1 MEPVNQLRRIA
12 TATDKTLTNGNKH
25 MTPEQINSRLPAFFK
40 ELLDRG
46 SKNRDSNGEEASQVK
61 AVDPVELG
69 IKRVEATDFPEKPPL
84 VNGLTPRQMQ
94 QWKIAPIKAEQ
105 DEITVAMANPLD
117 FYLVEL
123 IEDIYQKR
131 IRPVLADQEDI
142 LTALYRWYE
151 ADSDMEAAEDEDE
164 PAIEDGLWDDPEQLR
179 DLATEAPVVRL
190 VNHVI
195 NQALE
200 IKASDIHF
208 EPFRDN
214 LKVRFRIDGVLHDME
229 TVAKKLQPAITSRLK
244 LMAKMN
250 IAEMRL
256 PQDGR
261 IKVKDGRR
269 EIDIR
274 VSSLPTIF
282 GESIVLRLLNRDEVR
297 LELDSLGIAPDVLHK
312 FDRLIKRPYGMILV
326 TGPTGSG
333 KTTTLYSVMN
343 RINSPDKKIITVE
356 DPVEY
361 QLDGI
366 NQMQVKSEIGLTFA
380 SALRTILRQD
390 PDVILIGEI
399 RDVETAEIAVQSALT
414 GHLVFSTLHTN
425 DAASAIT
432 RLQEMG
438 VESYLISSCLL
449 AIMAQRLVRKICP
462 QCRKQYELPAE
473 FVAEAASALGVS
485 EQDVPRTTWRGRGCP
500 ACANTGYSGRTGIYE
515 LIEINDSISSLILNG
530 ENSSTISRKAQEL
543 GSRTLRQDGLAK
555 VLQGIT
561 TLEEV
566 MRVTN

>member
-1 MEPVNQLRRIA
+1 MP
-12 TATDKTLTNGNKH
+12 
-25 MTPEQINSRLPAFFK
+25 
-40 ELLDRG
+40 LLDISNKLG
-46 SKNRDSNGEEASQVK
+46 LFLKGNQENKNQPKDDPENRDN
-61 AVDPVELG
+61 DG
-69 IKRVEATDFPEKPPL
+69 ILSKFRTIDAHDFPEKPPI
-84 VNGLTPRQMQ
+84 VNGLTPQQMQ
-94 QWKIAPIKAEQ
+94 QWKILPLEVADDKI
-105 DEITVAMANPLD
+105 IVAMSDPSDL
-117 FYLVEL
+117 YLVEL
-123 IEDIYQKR
+123 LEDVYQR
-131 IRPVLADQEDI
+131 RVEPLRASEEDI
-142 LTALYRWYE
+142 LSTIYRWYE
-151 ADSDMEAAEDEDE
+151 AETDMEANEEETESSMDE
-164 PAIEDGLWDDPEQLR
+164 GLWDDPEQLR

-200 IKASDIHF
+200 VRASDIHF
-208 EPFRDN
+208 EPFRDH
-214 LKVRFRIDGVLHDME
+214 LKIRYRIDGVLHDIE
-229 TVAKKLQPAITSRLK
+229 TVSKKLQPAITSRLK

-282 GESIVLRLLNRDEVR
+282 GESIVLRLLNREEVK
-297 LELDSLGIAPDVLHK
+297 LELESLGITPKVLEK
-312 FDRLIKRPYGMILV
+312 FDYLIRRPYGMILV

-343 RINSPDKKIITVE
+343 RINSPEKKIVTVE

-361 QLDGI
+361 QLEGI
-366 NQMQVKSEIGLTFA
+366 NQIQVKSNIGLTFA

-390 PDVILIGEI
+390 PDIILIGEI
-399 RDVETAEIAVQSALT
+399 RDSETAEIAVQSALT

-432 RLQEMG
+432 RLEEMG
-438 VESYLISSCLL
+438 IEPYLISSCLL
-449 AIMAQRLVRKICP
+449 AVMAQRLVRKICP
-462 QCRKQYELPAE
+462 NCKEEYLLPE
-473 FVAEAASALGVS
+473 GLLDETASALGVS
-485 EQDVPRTTWRGRGCP
+485 KDQIPVRQWRGKGCP
-500 ACANTGYSGRTGIYE
+500 SCANTGYSGRTGIYE
-515 LIEINDSISSLILNG
+515 LLEVNDGIPALILNG
-530 ENSSTISRKAQEL
+530 ENSSTISKKAQEN
-543 GSRTLRQDGLAK
+543 GMKTLRQDGLLK
-555 VLQGIT
+555 VANGIT

>member
-1 MEPVNQLRRIA
+1 METITNRIPSFLKGFIPGGNA
-12 TATDKTLTNGNKH
+12 ADGNDSSPPGDESLTKSN
-25 MTPEQINSRLPAFFK
+25 
-40 ELLDRG
+40 LDL
-46 SKNRDSNGEEASQVK
+46 EA
-61 AVDPVELG
+61 LG
-69 IKRVEATDFPEKPPL
+69 IESIDAADFPEKPPL
-84 VNGLTPRQMQ
+84 VNGLTSQQMQ
-94 QWKIAPIKAEQ
+94 QWKVVPVEVNQ
-105 DEITVAMANPLD
+105 EEVRVAMSDPLD
-117 FYLVEL
+117 IYLVEL
-123 IEDIYQKR
+123 LEEIYQKK
-131 IRPVLADQEDI
+131 IRPVHASQEDI
-142 LTALYRWYE
+142 LTVLYRWYE
-151 ADSDMEAAEDEDE
+151 ADSDMEAEEEDETS
-164 PAIEDGLWDDPEQLR
+164 AIEDGLWDDPEQLR

-200 IKASDIHF
+200 VKASDIHF

-214 LKVRFRIDGVLHDME
+214 LKIRFRIDGVLHDVE
-229 TVAKKLQPAITSRLK
+229 TVSKKLQPAITSRLK

-261 IKVKDGRR
+261 IKVKDGQR

-282 GESIVLRLLNRDEVR
+282 GESIVLRLLNRDEVK
-297 LELDSLGIAPDVLHK
+297 LELESLGIAPDILER
-312 FDRLIKRPYGMILV
+312 FDRLIRRPYGMILV

-343 RINSPDKKIITVE
+343 RINSPDKKIVTVE

-361 QLDGI
+361 QLEGI
-366 NQMQVKSEIGLTFA
+366 NQLQVKSGIGLTFA

-399 RDVETAEIAVQSALT
+399 RDRETAEIAVQSALT

-462 QCRKQYELPAE
+462 HCREEYDLPSE

-485 EQDVPRTTWRGRGCP
+485 EDEVPRKTWRGAGCP
-500 ACANTGYSGRTGIYE
+500 SCANTGYSGRTGIYE
-515 LIEINDSISSLILNG
+515 LIEISEAIASLILNG
-530 ENSSTISRKAQEL
+530 ENSSAISSRAQKL
-543 GSRTLRQDGLAK
+543 GMRTLRQDGLAR
-555 VLQGIT
+555 VLEGVT

>member
-1 MEPVNQLRRIA
+1 MAL
-12 TATDKTLTNGNKH
+12 
-25 MTPEQINSRLPAFFK
+25 EQINSKVPSFL
-40 ELLDRG
+40 RG
-46 SKNRDSNGEEASQVK
+46 ILSKNNDISNGRTA
-61 AVDPVELG
+61 DPDGNGQEQEIPNPLTLG
-69 IKRVEATDFPEKPPL
+69 IEKIEAGDFPEKPPM
-84 VNGLTPRQMQ
+84 VNGLSSQQMQ
-94 QWKIAPIKAEQ
+94 QWKVVPVEVTH
-105 DEITVAMANPLD
+105 DSVRVAMANPLD
-117 FYLVEL
+117 IYLLEL
-123 IEDIYQKR
+123 LEDIYQKK
-131 IRPVLADQEDI
+131 IQPLFADQEDI
-142 LTALYRWYE
+142 LAVLYRWYE
-151 ADSDMEAAEDEDE
+151 ADSDMEAGDEEDES
-164 PAIEDGLWDDPEQLR
+164 AIEDGLWDDPEQLR

-200 IKASDIHF
+200 VKASDIHF

-214 LKVRFRIDGVLHDME
+214 LKIRFRIDGVLHDVE
-229 TVAKKLQPAITSRLK
+229 TVSKKLQPAITSRLK

-297 LELDSLGIAPDVLHK
+297 LELDFLGISQDILER
-312 FDRLIKRPYGMILV
+312 FGRLITRPYGMILV

-343 RINSPDKKIITVE
+343 RINSPDKKIVTVE

-361 QLDGI
+361 QLEGI
-366 NQMQVKSEIGLTFA
+366 NQIQVKSSIGLTFA

-399 RDVETAEIAVQSALT
+399 RDMETAEIAVQSALT

-462 QCRKQYELPAE
+462 NCKEEYVLPAE
-473 FVAEAASALGVS
+473 FIAEAASALGVP
-485 EQDVPRTTWRGRGCP
+485 EEEVPRTTWRGAGCH

-515 LIEINDSISSLILNG
+515 LIEISEGISSLILNG
-530 ENSSTISRKAQEL
+530 ENSSAISAKAQEF
-543 GSRTLRQDGLAK
+543 GMRTLRQDGLAQ

>member
-1 MEPVNQLRRIA
+1 MAIETITNRIPSFLKGFIPGGNA
-12 TATDKTLTNGNKH
+12 ADGNDSSPPGDESLTKSN
-25 MTPEQINSRLPAFFK
+25 
-40 ELLDRG
+40 LDL
-46 SKNRDSNGEEASQVK
+46 EA
-61 AVDPVELG
+61 LG
-69 IKRVEATDFPEKPPL
+69 IESIDAADFPEKPPL
-84 VNGLTPRQMQ
+84 VNGLTSQQMQ
-94 QWKIAPIKAEQ
+94 QWKVVPVEVNQ
-105 DEITVAMANPLD
+105 EEVRVAMSDPLD
-117 FYLVEL
+117 IYLVEL
-123 IEDIYQKR
+123 LEEIYQKK
-131 IRPVLADQEDI
+131 IRPVHASQEDI
-142 LTALYRWYE
+142 LTVLYRWYE
-151 ADSDMEAAEDEDE
+151 ADSDMEAEEEDETS
-164 PAIEDGLWDDPEQLR
+164 AIEDGLWDDPEQLR

-200 IKASDIHF
+200 VKASDIHF

-214 LKVRFRIDGVLHDME
+214 LKIRFRIDGVLHDVE
-229 TVAKKLQPAITSRLK
+229 TVSKKLQPAITSRLK

-261 IKVKDGRR
+261 IKVKDGQR

-282 GESIVLRLLNRDEVR
+282 GESIVLRLLNRDEVK
-297 LELDSLGIAPDVLHK
+297 LELESLGIAPDILER
-312 FDRLIKRPYGMILV
+312 FDRLIRRPYGMILV

-343 RINSPDKKIITVE
+343 RINSPDKKIVTVE

-361 QLDGI
+361 QLEGI
-366 NQMQVKSEIGLTFA
+366 NQLQVKSGIGLTFA

-399 RDVETAEIAVQSALT
+399 RDRETAEIAVQSALT

-462 QCRKQYELPAE
+462 HCREEYDLPSE

-485 EQDVPRTTWRGRGCP
+485 EDEVPRKTWRGAGCP
-500 ACANTGYSGRTGIYE
+500 SCANTGYSGRTGIYE
-515 LIEINDSISSLILNG
+515 LIEISEAIASLILNG
-530 ENSSTISRKAQEL
+530 ENSSAISSRAQKL
-543 GSRTLRQDGLAK
+543 GMRTLRQDGLAR
-555 VLQGIT
+555 VLEGVT

>member
-1 MEPVNQLRRIA
+1 MVFGPFASKVRPL
-12 TATDKTLTNGNKH
+12 LG
-25 MTPEQINSRLPAFFK
+25 INSKESSHTSSSDEVDSAANNSLQENILKAFRQV
-40 ELLDRG
+40 D
-46 SKNRDSNGEEASQVK
+46 AS
-61 AVDPVELG
+61 DYP
-69 IKRVEATDFPEKPPL
+69 DKPPI
-84 VNGLTPRQMQ
+84 VNGLTPQQMQ
-94 QWKIAPIKAEQ
+94 QWKVLPL
-105 DEITVAMANPLD
+105 EISDNELIVAMADPSD
-117 FYLVEL
+117 VYLIEL
-123 IEDIYQKR
+123 LEDIYQRKVE
-131 IRPVLADQEDI
+131 PVLSTQEDI
-142 LTALYRWYE
+142 LSTIYRWYE
-151 ADSDMEAAEDEDE
+151 ADSDMEAEE
-164 PAIEDGLWDDPEQLR
+164 IESEATLEEGLWDDPEQLR

-200 IKASDIHF
+200 VKASDIHF
-208 EPFRDN
+208 EPFRDH
-214 LKVRFRIDGVLHDME
+214 LKIRFRIDGVLHDVE
-229 TVAKKLQPAITSRLK
+229 TVSKKLQPAITSRLK

-282 GESIVLRLLNRDEVR
+282 GESIVLRLLNREEVR
-297 LELDSLGIAPDVLHK
+297 LELESLGIAQDILQS
-312 FDRLIKRPYGMILV
+312 FERLIRRPYGMILV

-343 RINSPDKKIITVE
+343 RINSPDKKIVTVE

-361 QLDGI
+361 QLEGI
-366 NQMQVKSEIGLTFA
+366 NQIQVKSSIGLTFA

-399 RDVETAEIAVQSALT
+399 RDTETAEIAVQSALT

-432 RLQEMG
+432 RLEEMG
-438 VESYLISSCLL
+438 IEPYLISSCLL
-449 AIMAQRLVRKICP
+449 AVMAQRLVRKICP
-462 QCRKQYELPAE
+462 NCKEEHILTKEAISE
-473 FVAEAASALGVS
+473 VAAALGVKDEEIPIKS
-485 EQDVPRTTWRGRGCP
+485 YKGRGC
-500 ACANTGYSGRTGIYE
+500 ASCANTGYSGRTGIYE
-515 LIEINDSISSLILNG
+515 LLEIKDGIPALILNG
-530 ENSSTISRKAQEL
+530 ENSGTICKKAQEQ
-543 GSRTLRQDGLAK
+543 GMRTLRQDGLLK
-555 VLQGIT
+555 VLQGET

>member
-1 MEPVNQLRRIA
+1 MPLEQLANKLSSLFKGTIRYSGSMAEDAEEEPQ
-12 TATDKTLTNGNKH
+12 
-25 MTPEQINSRLPAFFK
+25 
-40 ELLDRG
+40 
-46 SKNRDSNGEEASQVK
+46 ASQK
-61 AVDPVELG
+61 DTSTGSLLNTIQRIDA
-69 IKRVEATDFPEKPPL
+69 KDFPEKPPM
-84 VNGLTPRQMQ
+84 VNGLNAQQMQ
-94 QWKIAPIKAEQ
+94 QWKVLPIDVK
-105 DEITVAMANPLD
+105 DEAVVVAMADPLD
-117 FYLVEL
+117 VYLLEL
-123 IEDIYQKR
+123 LEDIYQRKVEA
-131 IRPVLADQEDI
+131 VLAEEEDI
-142 LTALYRWYE
+142 LSAIYRWYE
-151 ADSDMEAAEDEDE
+151 ADSDMDAEDEDAE
-164 PAIEDGLWDDPEQLR
+164 SSIADGLWDDPEQLR
-179 DLATEAPVVRL
+179 DLASEAPVVRL

-208 EPFRDN
+208 EPFREN
-214 LKVRFRIDGVLHDME
+214 LKVRYRIDGVLHDVE
-229 TVAKKLQPAITSRLK
+229 TVSKKLQPAITSRLK

-282 GESIVLRLLNRDEVR
+282 GESIVLRLLNRDEVK
-297 LELDSLGIAPDVLHK
+297 LELESLGIADDILAR
-312 FDRLIKRPYGMILV
+312 FDRFIRKPYGMILV

-343 RINSPDKKIITVE
+343 RINSPDKKIVTVE

-361 QLDGI
+361 QLEGI
-366 NQMQVKSEIGLTFA
+366 NQIQVKSSIGLTFA

-399 RDVETAEIAVQSALT
+399 RDAETAEIAVQSALT

-438 VESYLISSCLL
+438 IEPYLISSCLL

-462 QCRKQYELPAE
+462 HCKTEYHIPH
-473 FVAEAASALGVS
+473 EAVSETASALGVRS
-485 EQDVPRTTWRGRGCP
+485 GEVPVKSWRGLGCP
-500 ACANTGYSGRTGIYE
+500 SCANTGYSGRTGIYE
-515 LIEINDSISSLILNG
+515 LLEVREGIPALILNG
-530 ENSSTISRKAQEL
+530 ENSSAISRKAQEY
-543 GSRTLRQDGLAK
+543 GMRTLRQDGLEK
-555 VLQGIT
+555 VLDGQT

-566 MRVTN
+566 LRVTN